1 MSTIINA
8 RSPYYIKY
16 KITGEEIQSVDISIR
31 IWSGLETSPPTPV
44 TYSLSKVPLVIETD
58 NYAVIEISELIRD
71 YLYTEFYNEAQDA
84 VWVKVDASIDIGTGT
99 PFTTDDTYL
108 AFDGY
113 GYFEEGANPRQSISP
128 ADDSFTPMVLQSNM
142 TVYFVPGRDIKIP
155 VFSETAPVVNTD
167 IVDGKWDGND
177 NFWNVVDVNWQDVTT
192 NLNITDS
199 DDSADKIQYVIIS
212 SDAAV
217 TGDTITFTSTN
228 GEAQVQTVKLV
239 EICEPRFEKFRA
251 VFYNKFG
258 ALQSFWLS
266 KKSVISTS
274 IKSENY
280 ESNTLDTSGVD
291 VSYGIL
297 KHSKKRF
304 QVKANQSIKTN
315 TPLIDDTQNE
325 PIEQM
330 LMSEQVWLEKTEGDT
345 LPVVVKTSSLIRKT
359 SLNDKMV
366 QYSVDFDYAFDK
378 INSIR

>member
-1 MSTIINA
+1 MSTIINT

-31 IWSGLETSPPTPV
+31 IWSGLEGTPPTPV
-44 TYSLSKVPLVIETD
+44 NYSLSKVPLVIETD

-128 ADDSFTPMVLQSNM
+128 VDDSFTPMVLQSNM

-155 VFSETAPVVNTD
+155 VFSETAPTVTTD
-167 IVDGKWDGND
+167 ISTGKWNGND
-177 NFWNVVDVNWQDVTT
+177 EFWNVVNQNWQDVNTT
-192 NLNITDS
+192 INIVDS

-212 SDAAV
+212 SDAAA

-325 PIEQM
+325 PMEQM

-359 SLNDKMV
+359 SVNDKMV